1 MRRRPQLRLR
11 ETRGSVLLAGLLLSL
26 SLALLLG
33 SAVDLGRLFIV
44 RRELAARADQAALA
58 GAQALD
64 LATLHAG
71 RLALDPAGA
80 RAQAQ
85 ATLAGEPGLKASI
98 TASPTQVT
106 VRLQTQLQTAF
117 LRVLG
122 LRQLKVAASARA
134 SPREP

>member
-1 MRRRPQLRLR
+1 MRRRLQPRLR

-33 SAVDLGRLFIV
+33 AAVDLGRVFIV
-44 RRELAARADQAALA
+44 RRELVARADEAALA

-64 LATLHAG
+64 LAARHAG

-80 RAQAQ
+80 RTQAQ
-85 ATLAGEPGLKASI
+85 ATLAGTPGLEAAI

-106 VRLQTQLQTAF
+106 VRLRTQLQTAF

-122 LRQLKVAASARA
+122 LRLLTVAASARA

>member
-1 MRRRPQLRLR
+1 MSRLQLRLR
-11 ETRGSVLLAGLLLSL
+11 ETHGSVLVAGLLLSL

-33 SAVDLGRLFIV
+33 AAVDLGRLFIV
-44 RRELAARADQAALA
+44 RRELVARADQAALA

-64 LATLHAG
+64 LAARRAG

-80 RAQAQ
+80 RAQAE
-85 ATLAGEPGLKASI
+85 AALAGERGLDASI
-98 TASPTQVT
+98 TASSAQVT
-106 VRLQTQLQTAF
+106 VRLRTQLQTAF

-122 LRQLKVAASARA
+122 LRVLAVGARAHA